1 MFKGMD
7 VPVGQELKDLFAKF
21 FNGDKYGVIKITIQE
36 NELWAGSFKEFT
48 ESRDQDIESA
58 VLPLLDDDA
67 SCYILYRLGFPGS
80 GYYLWVYLCWVP
92 VQISKGEKMMYLSSR
107 AKLREEFG
115 SGFIFREFNP
125 ETKEE
130 VVSGFESILA
140 DWQRKNGRS

>member
-21 FNGDKYGVIKITIQE
+21 FNGDKYGVIKIIIQE

-67 SCYILYRLGFPGS
+67 SCYILYRLGCPGNRD
-80 GYYLWVYLCWVP
+80 YQWVYLCWVP
-92 VQISKGEKMMYLSSR
+92 VQTPVR
-107 AKLREEFG
+107 TPR
-115 SGFIFREFNP
+115 R
-125 ETKEE
+125 
-130 VVSGFESILA
+130 
-140 DWQRKNGRS
+140 